1 MFLQAL
7 AQPFASAVHQQVES
21 DSGVPFSPVLYFL
34 KVQEIKALP
43 TRYETQFDLPP
54 GEYSLRVVL
63 SDGKNF
69 GRAEV
74 PLNIEKYDKKELA
87 LSSVM
92 LCKRIRDAHAAAVE
106 SSAANFA
113 PQYVP
118 LVTKGIQV
126 TPTGDTRFKQGEP
139 LYGYFELYELQLAG
153 QPTVDAHLR
162 VVDAKTGEVKI
173 SVHSLSAESYRNA
186 GSPVIPIGREIK
198 TDKLP
203 SGSYRLEVQA
213 VDSTGKSTVWRAA
226 TFTVE

>member
-1 MFLQAL
+1 MKLNSTCLL
-7 AQPFASAVHQQVES
+7 AN
-21 DSGVPFSPVLYFL
+21 
-34 KVQEIKALP
+34 
-43 TRYETQFDLPP
+43 
-54 GEYSLRVVL
+54 SLRVVL

-139 LYGYFELYELQLAG
+139 LYGYFELYGACQ
-153 QPTVDAHLR
+153 R
-162 VVDAKTGEVKI
+162 V
-173 SVHSLSAESYRNA
+173 
-186 GSPVIPIGREIK
+186 
-198 TDKLP
+198 
-203 SGSYRLEVQA
+203 
-213 VDSTGKSTVWRAA
+213 
-226 TFTVE
+226 